1 MIAARTIPLAMLLT
15 LAVPAFSDVSGAHL
29 QLVNRGML
37 CISEGSLADAPGRRF
52 TVDVPKM
59 RAYVNRYTTTQ
70 EIEARFTYLGPTEN
84 ESTLGSG
91 EMRRQF
97 GLKLRSQDPCNLVY
111 AMWRIEPKSE
121 LVVSVKTNPGQHTSS
136 ECTNHGYRNIKPALK
151 KPIPELHLGDE
162 HSLHAEMNGD
172 RLRVL
177 VDDLVVWDGDLGSEV
192 LNLNGP
198 VGIRSDNAH
207 LEFQLQV
214 GEGAGAHPDF
224 VIACNS
230 GPDQSE

>member
-1 MIAARTIPLAMLLT
+1 MIGKRTILAGLLLSLGLT
-15 LAVPAFSDVSGAHL
+15 AFANGNDARL
-29 QLVNRGML
+29 RPVNRGML
-37 CISEGSLADAPGRRF
+37 CVTEGSLDDSPGQRF

-59 RAYVNRYTTTQ
+59 RAYVNRYTTQ
-70 EIEARFTYLGPTEN
+70 EIEVRFTYLGPTEN
-84 ESTLGSG
+84 ESPLASG

-121 LVVSVKTNPGQHTSS
+121 IVVSVKTNPGQHTSS

-151 KPIPELHLGDE
+151 KPIPELRLGDT
-162 HSLHAEMNGD
+162 HSLGAEMTGD
-172 RLRVL
+172 RLRVSL
-177 VDDLVVWDGDLGSEV
+177 DDSVVWDGDLGPDA

-207 LEFQLQV
+207 LELQLLA
-214 GEGAGAHPDF
+214 GEPSGAHPDF
-224 VIACNS
+224 VIACKS